1 MKLMSE
7 LAKRSKGE
15 AMLAAWGKVILV
27 ILDGERVSLEINTTK
42 KDNFFYDPT
51 WDEHEVVVTEIDD
64 NNTDTD
70 TNIP

>member
-15 AMLAAWGKVILV
+15 AMLAAWGKVLLV
-27 ILDGERVSLEINTTK
+27 ILDGNRVSLEINTTR

-51 WDEHEVVVTEIDD
+51 WDEPEVIVNEIENN
-64 NNTDTD
+64 NNTDT
-70 TNIP
+70 P

>member
-1 MKLMSE
+1 
-7 LAKRSKGE
+7 
-15 AMLAAWGKVILV
+15 MLAAWGKVILV

-64 NNTDTD
+64 NNTDT
-70 TNIP
+70 NIP